1 MANENQI
8 WTGSVGEVWLNN
20 TDKLLR
26 VQKFTFKQ
34 SVKTEDVDDTDSFAV
49 QKRVVGIELSGE
61 ITKYKVDF
69 AFNDIFEKYK
79 NKEQPTISLVAK
91 VENPDTGETRRISIN
106 SIVFSDFDI
115 FGFEKGK
122 VTQDTLAFSAGNY
135 EYLD

>member
-20 TDKLLR
+20 TDKLMK

-34 SVKTEDVDDTDSFAV
+34 SVKTEDVDDTDSFAT

-69 AFNDIFEKYK
+69 AFNEIFEKYK
-79 NKEQPTISLVAK
+79 NKQQPQISLVGK
-91 VENPDTGETRRISIN
+91 IENPDTGETKRISITD
-106 SIVFSDFDI
+106 IVFSELDLFA
-115 FGFEKGK
+115 FEKGK
-122 VTQDTLAFSAGNY
+122 VTQDVIAFSAGDY
-135 EYLD
+135 EYL